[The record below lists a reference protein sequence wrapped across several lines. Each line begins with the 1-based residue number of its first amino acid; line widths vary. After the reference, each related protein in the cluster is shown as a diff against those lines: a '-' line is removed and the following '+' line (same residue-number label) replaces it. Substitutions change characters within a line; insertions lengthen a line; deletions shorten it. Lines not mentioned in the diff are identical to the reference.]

1 MGHAFV
7 RCDVDM
13 IDPKFISGKI
23 VQNAPSLNKDLVSGS
38 LLCSRRDELC
48 SIRVQQNRGVETCTT
63 GNLNTPVGD
72 VFFCTFFS
80 EHTEKLELFYEFQKI
95 PTKISKYRQNN

>member
-13 IDPKFISGKI
+13 IDPKSISGKI

-63 GNLNTPVGD
+63 GNLNTPVRAK
-72 VFFCTFFS
+72 T
-80 EHTEKLELFYEFQKI
+80 HRKMRIPTEKYFSDGVPSENNTQK
-95 PTKISKYRQNN
+95 